1 MKIGMSN
8 LKEWILKVANGEPI
22 EAIVIGKPVQA
33 SLVTPPADIPWAHQ
47 DESNFNRVLSWHE
60 AEPLID
66 YPFDSSY
73 GLPRCH
79 AVTAWTKSR
88 VIFVSQ
94 YNGATSIEYAP
105 RNPVNHM
112 PSMPGGW

>member
-1 MKIGMSN
+1 MSN
-8 LKEWILKVANGEPI
+8 LKQWILRAADGESI
-22 EAIVIGKPVQA
+22 EAIVIGKPTQA
-33 SLVTPPADIPWAHQ
+33 TVIPPKVNATWARQ
-47 DESNFNRVLSWHE
+47 DDSKFNKVLTWQE

-88 VIFVSQ
+88 VIFISQ

>member
-1 MKIGMSN
+1 MELRMSN
-8 LKEWILKVANGEPI
+8 LKEWILKAANGEPI
-22 EAIVIGKPVQA
+22 EAIVIGKPTQA
-33 SLVTPPADIPWAHQ
+33 ILASPPVDVTWACQ
-47 DESNFNRVLSWHE
+47 DESNFNRVLTWQE
-60 AEPLID
+60 AEPLVD

-79 AVTAWTKSR
+79 AVTAWTR
-88 VIFVSQ
+88 DRIIFVSQ

-105 RNPVNHM
+105 RHPVNHM